1 MTLDVQKATVRRGK
15 METLSQV
22 SLSVAQGERVA
33 LIGHNGAGKST
44 LMKAVLGL
52 VPMYSGEISVLG
64 EKPGSGKARKT
75 TAYLPES
82 VSFHP
87 ALTGRELLYMLA
99 TMKGDKKAVDTL
111 LERVGLADA
120 AGRRIATYSKGMRQ
134 RLGLAQA
141 LLARP
146 RLAILDEPTSG
157 LDPLSRVE
165 FYELVD
171 EMAKDGTAVMISSH
185 ALTELEAKTDR
196 IAVLKQGK
204 LVANDTISTLRREA
218 GLPIRV
224 HVTTKENSNAYVA
237 EQLGGVPV
245 NGHAVELTCTT
256 DRKLQVLGQIA
267 QMDDVIADVDLTP
280 PCLDDLYKHFS
291 EEAKQ

>member
-1 MTLDVQKATVRRGK
+1 MTLDLQRATVKRGK
-15 METLSQV
+15 VTTLNEV
-22 SLSVAQGERVA
+22 SLSVAEGERVA

-44 LMKAVLGL
+44 LMKTVLGL
-52 VPMYSGEISVLG
+52 VPLHSGEISVLG
-64 EKPGSGKARKT
+64 EKPGSGTARKS

-87 ALTGRELLYMLA
+87 ALTGRELLHMFA
-99 TMKGDKKAVDTL
+99 AIKGERKGIDRL

-120 AGRRIATYSKGMRQ
+120 STRRIGTYSKGMRQ

-165 FYELVD
+165 FYKLVD
-171 EMAKDGTAVMISSH
+171 EMAQDGTAVVISSH

-196 IAVLKQGK
+196 IAVLKKGQ
-204 LVANDTISTLRREA
+204 LVANDTLSSLRSRA

-224 HVTTKENSNAYVA
+224 HVSTKENSNAYVA
-237 EQLGGVPV
+237 EKLGGVPV
-245 NGHAVELTCTT
+245 NGHMVEVMCST
-256 DRKLQVLGQIA
+256 DHKLQMFGRIA
-267 QMDDVIADVDLTP
+267 EMERMITDVDLTP

-291 EEAKQ
+291 KEAAQ

>member
-1 MTLDVQKATVRRGK
+1 MTLDVHAATVRRGK
-15 METLSQV
+15 LETLSQV
-22 SLSVAQGERVA
+22 SLSVAEGERVA

-52 VPMYSGEISVLG
+52 VPLFSGEISILG
-64 EKPGSGKARKT
+64 EKPGSKKARKT

-87 ALTGRELLYMLA
+87 ALTGREMLYMLA
-99 TMKGDKKAVDTL
+99 SMKGDKKAVDPL
-111 LERVGLADA
+111 LERVGLAHA
-120 AGRRIATYSKGMRQ
+120 ANRRISTYSKGMRQ
-134 RLGLAQA
+134 RVGLAQA

-157 LDPLSRVE
+157 LDPLSRGE
-165 FYELVD
+165 FYQLVD
-171 EMAKDGTAVMISSH
+171 EMAADGTAVMISSH

-196 IAVLKQGK
+196 IAVLRQGQ
-204 LVANDTISTLRREA
+204 LVANDTLSSLRRDA

-224 HVTTKENSNAYVA
+224 RVTTKESSNGYVA

-245 NGHAVELTCTT
+245 NGQSVELTCTAEH
-256 DRKLQVLGQIA
+256 KLKLLGRIA
-267 QMDDVIADVDLTP
+267 EMENVISDVDLAP

-291 EEAKQ
+291 EEVA